1 LTNGDKMSEPPTPP
15 RRPGDVYFFATCLVD
30 QFFPGAGM
38 DAITLLE
45 REGIRVISRGTDLLR
60 PAGLHQRFPRRSAQ
74 GGRAQL
80 TLFPATGR
88 SSCLPAPAPA

>member
-1 LTNGDKMSEPPTPP
+1 MSEKGNPP

-45 REGIRVISRGTDLLR
+45 RLGVRVHFPEEQTCCGQPAHTSGFPDESRKVAAHT
-60 PAGLHQRFPRRSAQ
+60 
-74 GGRAQL
+74 L
-80 TLFPATGR
+80 TLFPNDWPVVVPSG
-88 SSCLPAPAPA
+88 